1 MIGDDPIDELEKE
14 EAEAGEPD
22 PAGRV
27 LSGTGEPMSY
37 PIVERGPAAPA
48 DPRLIGAENARRTLD
63 DPDHE
68 LVKSWQAGD
77 ERAFE
82 TLIRRHE
89 KRVFRLLYRMMGT
102 REEAEDVSQETFL
115 SLHRHGKRFRSEA
128 RFSTFVYRVAANA
141 ALNRRRTLGRRRAR
155 IQKLAARNAAGDD
168 LPSSPRDPEDAAIGQ
183 EVSAQVREA
192 LDKLSPTLRLPVV
205 LYDIE
210 GLPYGEIA
218 KVLGIAEGTVKS
230 RIHRARQALR
240 NELRGVLS
248 GTTEGVAS

>member
-1 MIGDDPIDELEKE
+1 MIGSDDSHEPEKE
-14 EAEAGEPD
+14 DAVARELDPD
-22 PAGRV
+22 ERV
-27 LSGTGEPMSY
+27 LSRAGESMSY
-37 PIVERGPAAPA
+37 TIVERGPAAPA
-48 DPRLIGAENARRTLD
+48 DARLIGAENARREID

-82 TLIRRHE
+82 TLVRRHE
-89 KRVFRLLYRMMGT
+89 KRVYRLLYRMMGT

-115 SLHRHGKRFRSEA
+115 SLHRHGRRFRSEA

-141 ALNRRRTLGRRRAR
+141 ALNRRRTLGRSRAR
-155 IQKLAARNAAGDD
+155 IQKLAERNAAGDD
-168 LPSSPRDPEDAAIGQ
+168 LPQMPRDPEDSAIGG
-183 EVSAQVREA
+183 EVSAQVRAA

-218 KVLGIAEGTVKS
+218 KILDIAEGTVKS

-240 NELRGVLS
+240 KELRGVLS
-248 GTTEGVAS
+248 GSAEGVAP